1 MHSKTKSFEST
12 VLPLLRAGKPAIGS
26 WVNTASPIVGELM
39 SQCGF
44 DFLTVDVEH
53 SPVDFGGVF
62 GILQAIRSGNPSCD
76 CFVRLHGVDYSH
88 VKRYLDAG
96 VNGVI
101 APLVERPEDVEIL
114 VAATKYPPEGRR
126 GVGFCRANKYG
137 AELLDYVE
145 GVNREMLL
153 AIQIESRAGVEQ
165 IESILSVPGVDAVFL
180 GPYDLSASLGVTAQ
194 FDHPDYLAARER
206 VLKACQERGIA
217 AGIHV
222 VQPNPGE
229 LLDRIGEG
237 YQLLAYSLDVTML
250 MHSCRTGLEAIREGL
265 AGSLSKPIEG

>member
-1 MHSKTKSFEST
+1 MSSKSKAFEST

-39 SQCGF
+39 SHCGF

-53 SPVDFGGVF
+53 SPVDFGDVF
-62 GILQAIRSGNPSCD
+62 EILQAIRSGDPRCD
-76 CFVRLHGVDYSH
+76 CFVRLHGVDYAH

-96 VNGVI
+96 ANGVI
-101 APLVERPEDVEIL
+101 APLVERREDVETL
-114 VAATKYPPEGRR
+114 VAATKYPPIGRR
-126 GVGFCRANKYG
+126 GVGFCRANRYG
-137 AELLDYVE
+137 AGLVEYVE
-145 GVNREMLL
+145 EVNGEMLL
-153 AIQIESRAGVEQ
+153 AIQIESRTGVEQ

-194 FDHPDYLAARER
+194 FDHPDYLAARDR

-222 VQPNPGE
+222 VPPDPAE
-229 LLDRIGEG
+229 LLARVAEG

-250 MHSCRTGLEAIREGL
+250 MHACRTGLEAIRAGL
-265 AGSLSKPIEG
+265 SDGRE